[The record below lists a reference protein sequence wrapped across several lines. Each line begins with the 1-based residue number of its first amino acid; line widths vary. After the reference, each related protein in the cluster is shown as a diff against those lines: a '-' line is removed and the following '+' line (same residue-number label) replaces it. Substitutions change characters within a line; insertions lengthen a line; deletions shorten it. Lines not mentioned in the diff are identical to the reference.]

1 MTKYLLTLTLIFTT
15 TILFSQI
22 TLDTLR
28 YKDGN
33 THCIG
38 YVAKPKKIT
47 KNTKTIII
55 VHEWWGLNEYPKSRA
70 KQLAELGF
78 IACCIDMYGNG
89 AVAATPEQ
97 AKAQATPFY
106 ANPELSYERF
116 MAGYNAI
123 IADKQVNPALVA
135 AIGYCFGGSVCLNA
149 AKMGAPVDAVVSFHG
164 SLGGVPVDKTK
175 MKAAVLVCHGGDD
188 KFVSNEEVEAFKK
201 DMEANDVDYKF
212 IVFPGATHAFTNP
225 NATETGKKFNMP
237 ISYNELA
244 DKRSFDAFLK
254 FIAKKVK

>member
-1 MTKYLLTLTLIFTT
+1 MKKHLLTLALILTAA
-15 TILFSQI
+15 IGFSQI
-22 TLDTLR
+22 HIDTLH
-28 YKDGN
+28 YQQGATN
-33 THCIG
+33 CIG
-38 YVAKPKKIT
+38 FMVKPHKIT

-55 VHEWWGLNEYPKSRA
+55 VHEWWGLNDYPRSRA

-89 AVAATPEQ
+89 AVAGTPEE
-97 AKAQATPFY
+97 AMALAGVIY
-106 ANPELSYERF
+106 ADPQLSYDRF
-116 MAGYNAI
+116 MAGYNVA
-123 IADKQVNPALVA
+123 IADKDVNPSLVA

-164 SLGGVPVDKTK
+164 GLAGVPVDKAK

-188 KFVSNEEVEAFKK
+188 KFVSEEEVAAFKK

-225 NATETGKKFNMP
+225 SSTYNGKKFNLP
-237 ISYNELA
+237 IAYDELA

-254 FIAKKVK
+254 FVAKKVK